1 MLDGAEKRRASL
13 DQNSTDGN
21 RLINPAAGLAYLPSL
36 LSINQQRLAVENVD
50 ASVDQWRHDLSG
62 RTQHYGWRYDYR
74 AKAITPDLWLGQL
87 PDWLQEI
94 AQSIFENAV
103 HPTSG
108 LPRFD
113 HMPEQCIVNEYVGSP
128 GIAEHTDHPGC
139 GPAIATV
146 SLLADA
152 PRPRLPTAQP
162 ARRSRDWLLPHDD
175 GPQPT
180 GLDTSD
186 QMRPSPPTQRTP
198 AFAYVPQRPQPG
210 RRQRLTNAANPPT
223 DERGIKKARGRNTG
237 GIHHHHQRRLRV
249 RRALG

>member
-1 MLDGAEKRRASL
+1 MTKTQPTATGSAIPPPAWSTSPACCLQNRSASRSRTWTPASTNGATTSADVPSTTAGATTTAPRRSRRTCGSANSRTGCRKSPSQSL
-13 DQNSTDGN
+13 KTPC
-21 RLINPAAGLAYLPSL
+21 I
-36 LSINQQRLAVENVD
+36 QRP
-50 ASVDQWRHDLSG
+50 
-62 RTQHYGWRYDYR
+62 DYR
-74 AKAITPDLWLGQL
+74 ASTTCPSSASSMNTLAHQASPSTPTTPVSAPRSRPSACW
-87 PDWLQEI
+87 P
-94 AQSIFENAV
+94 
-103 HPTSG
+103 SG
-108 LPRFD
+108 R
-113 HMPEQCIVNEYVGSP
+113 VV
-128 GIAEHTDHPGC
+128 
-139 GPAIATV
+139 
-146 SLLADA
+146 DA

-237 GIHHHHQRRLRV
+237 GIHHQRRLRV

>member
-1 MLDGAEKRRASL
+1 MTKTQPA
-13 DQNSTDGN
+13 TDGN
-21 RLINPAAGLAYLPSL
+21 RLSNPAAGLVYLPSL
-36 LSINQQRLAVENVD
+36 LSPEQERLAVENVD
-50 ASVDQWRHDLSG
+50 ASVDQWRHDLSR

-113 HMPEQCIVNEYVGSP
+113 HMPEQCIINEYVGSP
-128 GIAEHTDHPGC
+128 GIAEQTDHPGF

-146 SLLADA
+146 SLLAEWPMHLA
-152 PRPRLPTAQP
+152 PAYRRPNLPVALETGSCLTMTGPSRQVWTHQIKCDQARPRNE
-162 ARRSRDWLLPHDD
+162 RRLSLTFRSVLNQD
-175 GPQPT
+175 
-180 GLDTSD
+180 
-186 QMRPSPPTQRTP
+186 
-198 AFAYVPQRPQPG
+198 G

-237 GIHHHHQRRLRV
+237 GIHHQRRLSV